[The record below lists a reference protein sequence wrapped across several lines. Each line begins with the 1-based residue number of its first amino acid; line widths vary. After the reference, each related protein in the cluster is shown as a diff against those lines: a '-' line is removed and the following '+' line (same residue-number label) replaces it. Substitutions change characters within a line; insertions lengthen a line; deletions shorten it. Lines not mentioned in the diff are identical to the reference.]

1 MKRAVLGMVLI
12 AGIAGG
18 LGLAPGRAQTPTVA
32 TLTFLAASCPG
43 DSAIYQA
50 KASGL
55 DPKASDNG
63 TPAAEPS
70 DIAAYGCVP
79 GAAKGMF
86 LLGGSTA
93 NSVFLDAALTTPVT
107 MSASGTGYDGTATVI
122 AAGQTVYLPG
132 GKAQTRRFS
141 VVDFPTT
148 VVTAAPLPFIDL
160 QCYRDG
166 GNNDNGDGIG
176 WGALAVPAGT
186 QAYCI
191 LYTWDGTE
199 PKPKQ
204 GETPKAPPAA
214 APTPGVTGATGSA
227 GSEKPTAPNPVETA
241 APATDDVLPIATTS
255 TDKQPT
261 PLPNATLE
269 PKLAA
274 PGGSGKAKGFIQVKK
289 YVLDEKGKWQPA
301 APPGEWVFLLADAN
315 NTAIRKFVDGELVE
329 IAPGDYLVTE
339 LDPDTGLPNPLLF
352 DLVESPKGA
361 SACPT
366 EPKGGNLAAKVSLPE
381 DEKQN
386 GKTIHLCAYNKAPG
400 AAPKVTVTK
409 SFVAEKDG
417 VVVWRVEPSAAA
429 DLLVWDGAASACE
442 EYNGA
447 ACGGIGSGSYG
458 KFYASAPGQYFL
470 IYQKFDGTS
479 DKCEVKNTVEWG
491 TDPAG
496 PRESLTVTY
505 TCSGAPTM
513 GWLLVG
519 LFGTFAVGVAWY
531 VNRKA
536 EWTR

>member
-1 MKRAVLGMVLI
+1 MKRAMLLLVVLASVS
-12 AGIAGG
+12 GG
-18 LGLAPGRAQTPTVA
+18 LGMFTGRAQAPA
-32 TLTFLAASCPG
+32 TASLTFLAASCPG

-50 KASGL
+50 KANGL

-63 TPAAEPS
+63 TAQAVPA

-79 GAAKGMF
+79 GTAKGLF

-93 NSVFLDAALTTPVT
+93 NSVFLDAALTTLVT

-141 VVDFPTT
+141 VVDYPTT
-148 VVTAAPLPFIDL
+148 IVTAAPLPFIDL
-160 QCYRDG
+160 QCYQDG
-166 GNNDNGDGIG
+166 VNNDNGDGIG
-176 WGALAVPAGT
+176 WGSQSVPAGT

-204 GETPKAPPAA
+204 GEAPQAPPAA
-214 APTPGVTGATGSA
+214 APTPGVTVSA

-289 YVLDEKGKWQPA
+289 YVLDEKGKWKPA

-315 NTAIRKFVDGELVE
+315 NAAIRKFVDGELVE

-352 DLVESPKGA
+352 DLMESPKGA
-361 SACPT
+361 SACPK
-366 EPKGGNLAAKVSLPE
+366 EPKGGNLAAKVSLADDAKE
-381 DEKQN
+381 N

-400 AAPKVTVTK
+400 TPPKVTVKK
-409 SFVAEKDG
+409 SFVEEKDG
-417 VVVWRVEPSAAA
+417 VVVWRVEPSVAA
-429 DLLVWDGAASACE
+429 DLLVWDAAASACE

-447 ACGGIGSGSYG
+447 ACGGIGSGDYG
-458 KFYASAPGQYFL
+458 KFYATAPGQYFL
-470 IYQKFDGTS
+470 ISQKFEGTA
-479 DKCEVKNTVEWG
+479 DTCEVKNTVEWG
-491 TDPAG
+491 TDPNG

-505 TCSGAPTM
+505 QCSGAPTM

-536 EWTR
+536 AWTR

>member
-1 MKRAVLGMVLI
+1 MKRAMLLLLVVLASVS
-12 AGIAGG
+12 GG
-18 LGLAPGRAQTPTVA
+18 LGMFTGRAQAPA
-32 TLTFLAASCPG
+32 TASLTFLAASCPG

-50 KASGL
+50 KANGL

-63 TPAAEPS
+63 TAQAVPA

-79 GAAKGMF
+79 GTAKGLF

-141 VVDFPTT
+141 VVDFPTMI
-148 VVTAAPLPFIDL
+148 VTAAPLPFIDL
-160 QCYRDG
+160 QCYADG
-166 GNNDNGDGIG
+166 GNNDNGDGVG

-186 QAYCI
+186 NAYCI
-191 LYTWDGTE
+191 LYVWDGTKPS
-199 PKPKQ
+199 PKPAPSPTA
-204 GETPKAPPAA
+204 TPTAA
-214 APTPGVTGATGSA
+214 ATKPAPSATETEVAPVKTPGTPSATTGPAKPGTPLPI
-227 GSEKPTAPNPVETA
+227 ETLEPKPTAP
-241 APATDDVLPIATTS
+241 
-255 TDKQPT
+255 
-261 PLPNATLE
+261 
-269 PKLAA
+269 
-274 PGGSGKAKGFIQVKK
+274 GGSGGGGKAKGFIQVKK
-289 YVLDEKGKWQPA
+289 YVLDEKGKWLPA

-315 NTAIRKFVDGELVE
+315 NAAIRKFVDGELVE

-339 LDPDTGLPNPLLF
+339 LDPDTGLPNSLLF

-366 EPKGGNLAAKVSLPE
+366 EPKGGNLAAKISLSE

-386 GKTIHLCAYNKAPG
+386 GKTFHLCAYNKKPAVG
-400 AAPKVTVTK
+400 PKVTVKK
-409 SFVAEKDG
+409 SFVEEKGG
-417 VVVWRVEPSAAA
+417 VVVWRVEPSAEA
-429 DLLVWDGAASACE
+429 DLLVWDAAASWCE

-458 KFYASAPGQYFL
+458 KFYATAPGQYFL
-470 IYQKFDGTS
+470 IYQKFDGTA
-479 DKCEVKNTVEWG
+479 DKCEVKNTVEWS

>member
-1 MKRAVLGMVLI
+1 MKRAMLLLVVLASVS
-12 AGIAGG
+12 GG
-18 LGLAPGRAQTPTVA
+18 LGMFTGRAQAPA
-32 TLTFLAASCPG
+32 TASLTFLAASCPG

-50 KASGL
+50 KANGL

-63 TPAAEPS
+63 TAQAVPA

-79 GAAKGMF
+79 GTAKGLF

-148 VVTAAPLPFIDL
+148 IVTAAPLPFIDL
-160 QCYRDG
+160 QCYADG
-166 GNNDNGDGIG
+166 VNNDNSDGVG

-204 GETPKAPPAA
+204 GEAPQAPPAA
-214 APTPGVTGATGSA
+214 APTPGVTVSA

-269 PKLAA
+269 PKPTA
-274 PGGSGKAKGFIQVKK
+274 PGGGGGGGKAKGFIQVKK
-289 YVLDEKGKWQPA
+289 YVLDEKGKWLPA
-301 APPGEWVFLLADAN
+301 APPGDWVFLLADAN

-366 EPKGGNLAAKVSLPE
+366 EPKGGNLAAKISFSE

-386 GKTIHLCAYNKAPG
+386 GKTFHLCAYNKK
-400 AAPKVTVTK
+400 AAVGPKVTVKK
-409 SFVAEKDG
+409 SFVEEKGG

-429 DLLVWDGAASACE
+429 DLLVWDAAASWCE

-458 KFYASAPGQYFL
+458 KFYATAPGQYFL
-470 IYQKFDGTS
+470 IYQKFDGTA
-479 DKCEVKNTVEWG
+479 DKCEVKNTVEWS